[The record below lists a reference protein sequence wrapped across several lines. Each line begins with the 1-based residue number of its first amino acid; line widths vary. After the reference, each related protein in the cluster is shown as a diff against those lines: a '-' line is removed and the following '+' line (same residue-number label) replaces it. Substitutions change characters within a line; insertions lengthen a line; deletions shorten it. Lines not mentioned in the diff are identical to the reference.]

1 MTAKPST
8 ASAPSSPITG
18 AARMKAVMEQT
29 EAPGLIHRGD
39 LTLLFD
45 PVIRRR
51 DTDRSLDK
59 TRKEFPICYSRDRF
73 SATLAGI
80 PGYAGL
86 SPRTRRSR
94 SPCLRDHA
102 LERGDCGWAG
112 RFGPGAARAAGA

>member
-39 LTLLFD
+39 LIIGASNGTVLTLLFD

-51 DTDRSLDK
+51 DTDRSVHK
-59 TRKEFPICYSRDRF
+59 TRKEFPISYSRDRF
-73 SATLAGI
+73 SSTLGGI

-86 SPRTRRSR
+86 SPKTRRST
-94 SPCLRDHA
+94 SPCLRNHA
-102 LERGDCGWAG
+102 LRRGDSDSAE
-112 RFGPGAARAAGA
+112 P